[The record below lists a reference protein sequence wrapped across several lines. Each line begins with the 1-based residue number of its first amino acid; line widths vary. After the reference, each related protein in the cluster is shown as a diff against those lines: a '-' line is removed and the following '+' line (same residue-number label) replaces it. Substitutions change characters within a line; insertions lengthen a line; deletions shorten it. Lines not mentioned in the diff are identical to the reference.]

1 MNEYTK
7 QARDFLKNAN
17 AKMTI
22 KLQDTLANETW
33 GDYAPRNLY
42 KVIIKTP
49 KGQMTTLF
57 WDSLHN
63 TTYGIKPNAYDVLSC
78 LTKYDVGTID
88 GFVAEF
94 GYEVNNWGDVK
105 RIEKIYKGCKKEYRN
120 ICRIFTEEQ
129 IEALCE
135 IA

>member
-1 MNEYTK
+1 MNNYEN
-7 QARDFLKNAN
+7 QAKDFLKNAN

-22 KLQDTLANETW
+22 KYHDTLANETW

-49 KGQMTTLF
+49 KGQMTTIF

-63 TTYGIKPNAYDVLSC
+63 TNYGIEPTAYDVLAC
-78 LTKYDVGTID
+78 LQKYDVGTID
-88 GFVAEF
+88 DFVSEF
-94 GYEVNNWGDVK
+94 GYEVNSWQDVK

-120 ICRIFTEEQ
+120 ICRIFTDEQ
-129 IEALCE
+129 IEVLCE